1 MAAGQATSI
10 LSNEVRVALRGL
22 KVQFEKHPAMVAFF
36 IIVTL
41 GLTSAMVSVF
51 NWVIESED
59 VDVESDAMSPETDLL
74 LLFVVMLFRAA
85 VLTQRRVVRNPM
97 MTFYRGQPIKEHQ
110 MLTATVLYVVLSI
123 LGLVALAFL
132 FFFAALGIT
141 GIRPGVPDLFVPQI
155 VLGVLIAPLLGY
167 LIGVMASL
175 QPMSRKAG
183 YLMGLSIIMA
193 LAMTAINLGVAEP
206 VFALTM
212 LGLVT
217 LLLVVLLTFTGPL
230 LTEVLETHTESGA
243 LHDPETTT
251 HAWLSWLTY
260 ILDWQVYVVA
270 RKEILNAMRERDVI
284 SAALTSVSIGALL
297 VVLYK
302 LPQFE
307 MGDLDEKLMLPIFLA
322 MSLFLAAL
330 LHCAMLGAAGIGSE
344 GKRLWLLKTLPVKA
358 RLVLKGK
365 GVALIFLTIPS
376 MLFIWLPLPLL
387 AGFPITV
394 TIFFGLVAAI
404 LVLSLTGL
412 GLYMGAVFANFDDA
426 NRGQPDFMAQFM
438 IMTFAAIMSLLL
450 LVLPAAIML
459 ADREEGGEGFL
470 GLTVGA
476 VMVVVAYAI
485 YRACLGGAARAYRV
499 IDIEAYG

>member
-1 MAAGQATSI
+1 MAPGQAISI
-10 LSNEVRVALRGL
+10 LSNEVRVSLRGL
-22 KVQFEKHPAMVAFF
+22 KTQFEKHPTMVAFF
-36 IIVTL
+36 IIATL
-41 GLTSAMVSVF
+41 GITSALVSIF
-51 NWVIESED
+51 NWVIVSED
-59 VDVESDAMSPETDLL
+59 VDVDSEAMSPETDLL

-85 VLTQRRVVRNPM
+85 VITQRRVVRNPIM
-97 MTFYRGQPIKEHQ
+97 LFYRSQPIKQHQ
-110 MLTATVLYVVLSI
+110 MLVGSLLYVVLTI
-123 LGLVALAFL
+123 LSLVGVALA
-132 FFFAALGIT
+132 FFFAALIIT
-141 GIRPGVPDLFVPQI
+141 GIRPGVPELFIPQ
-155 VLGVLIAPLLGY
+155 VVVGVLIAPILGY
-167 LIGVMASL
+167 LIGILASL
-175 QPMSRKAG
+175 QPMSRKVG

-193 LAMTAINLGVAEP
+193 LTLMAINLGVAEP
-206 VFALTM
+206 VLALSM
-212 LGLVT
+212 LSILLALV
-217 LLLVVLLTFTGPL
+217 VVLLPFVSSL
-230 LTEVLETHTESGA
+230 LTDVMESQTESGA

-251 HAWLSWLTY
+251 HAWLTWLAY
-260 ILDWQVYVVA
+260 ILDWQVFMVA

-284 SAALTSVSIGALL
+284 SAALTSISIGVML

-302 LPQFE
+302 LPEFS
-307 MGDLDEKLMLPIFLA
+307 MGDLDDKLMLPVFLA

-344 GKRLWLLKTLPVKA
+344 GKRLWLLKTLPVKGQM
-358 RLVLKGK
+358 VLKGK
-365 GVALIFLTIPS
+365 AVALIFLTIPS

-387 AGFPITV
+387 AGFPWTV
-394 TIFFGLVAAI
+394 TLFFGLVAAI

-476 VMVVVAYAI
+476 VMVIVSYAI

-499 IDIEAYG
+499 IDIESYG